1 MFLSKLPVNTLSRHF
16 RRDVA
21 NVHDMH
27 RTVMRAF
34 PDTEQTPARREHGVL
49 WRLDRA
55 AEGYVLYVQ
64 SRTRPDWDGL
74 PENYL
79 CERGKVRGLQPVLQA
94 VRPGAAFRFRIVA
107 NPTRRLHPNNDQ
119 RNDGTRR
126 HNRRVPLQRPEEQ
139 LSWLARQAEQRGFV
153 LPAGRTGEPDVA
165 ATPLPDLSGRQQDDT
180 GEAKAR
186 RNKITVAPVRF
197 DGRLVVTDPD
207 QLVQAIID
215 GVGPAKA
222 YGCGLLSLAPE
233 GNGAASCGPESG

>member
-1 MFLSKLPVNTLSRHF
+1 MFLSKLPVNTASRNF

-27 RTVMRAF
+27 RTVMTAF
-34 PDTEQTPARREHGVL
+34 PDTDQSSARSEHGVL
-49 WRLDRA
+49 WRLDGT

-64 SRTRPDWDGL
+64 SRTRPNWDAL

-79 CERGKVRGLQPVLQA
+79 RERGKVRCLQPVLQA
-94 VRPGAAFRFRIVA
+94 VRPGAAFRFRMVA

-126 HNRRVPLQRPEEQ
+126 HNRRVPLQHPEEQ

-153 LPAGRTGEPDVA
+153 LLAASTGDPDGA
-165 ATPLPDLSGRQQDDT
+165 ATPLPELNGRQQEAAR
-180 GEAKAR
+180 EAKGR
-186 RNKITVAPVRF
+186 RNKITAAPVRF

-207 QLVQAIID
+207 QLVRAITD
-215 GVGPAKA
+215 GIGPAKA
-222 YGCGLLSLAPE
+222 YGCGLMSLAPVTS
-233 GNGAASCGPESG
+233 GAESS